1 MKRLVCLAVGIMLLF
16 SAAVAEE
23 HTSDELL
30 GFGLG
35 LDIKQRKQR
44 QRHQQPIRLP

>member
-16 SAAVAEE
+16 SATVAEE

-30 GFGLG
+30 GFWSWIGYQTTKATVYKGL
-35 LDIKQRKQR
+35 QAV
-44 QRHQQPIRLP
+44 